1 MEVRIDQAAAAPR
14 VSKRFF
20 QRNENA
26 VTNKEFNRSLVSHDP
41 PTSREREREKGKGG
55 GASKDIVEEKGR

>member
-1 MEVRIDQAAAAPR
+1 MEVGIDQAAAPL

-41 PTSREREREKGKGG
+41 PTSREQERERKEK
-55 GASKDIVEEKGR
+55 EEEHLKIS